1 MSIIKNKKEKT
12 LRSVKDNALIKMIQ
26 KKNQA
31 VYPHTKRSAGI
42 IKANEVRSEDFGVGA
57 YKEIVKRYQNK
68 LFAYLYRLVGNKE
81 EAEDILQNV
90 FVKVYKNIKRFN
102 AKRKF
107 SSWIYRIAHNEAVNF
122 LKKRGRRHV
131 VSLEDI
137 EMTKDKLST
146 ASLAESPIDA
156 WISKELRIEMQ
167 RALDKLPEKYKEA
180 LTLRYFLDKS
190 YEEMSEIL
198 EKPVNTVGTLL
209 NRAKKKL
216 MEIMRRKWK

>member
-1 MSIIKNKKEKT
+1 MSIAKSKKEKNI
-12 LRSVKDNALIKMIQ
+12 KNIEDGILIKMIQ

-31 VYPHTKRSAGI
+31 
-42 IKANEVRSEDFGVGA
+42 A
-57 YKEIVKRYQNK
+57 YKEMVRRYQNK

-90 FVKVYKNIKRFN
+90 FVKVYKNIKRFDT
-102 AKRKF
+102 KRKF

-122 LKKRGRRHV
+122 LKKRSRRHV
-131 VSLEDI
+131 VSIEDV
-137 EMTKDKLST
+137 ETTKDKLHT
-146 ASLAESPIDA
+146 ASLAKSPIDA
-156 WISKELRIEMQ
+156 WISKELKIEMQ
-167 RALDKLPEKYKEA
+167 RALDKLPRKYKEA

-198 EKPVNTVGTLL
+198 GKPVNTVGTLL

-216 MEIMRRKWK
+216 LEIIKKEWK